1 MDVVH
6 GLIARRR
13 DGHWANALLAS
24 ADQRTRALAACYD
37 ALTAAADFFSLK
49 ALHASGFS
57 FGNAATAFA
66 QYRDALFR
74 FDQLYRHF
82 HTAADAV
89 EPMGWAVLHELR
101 SSIEGAYSG
110 WFMPQLAS
118 AWAKVVEGEQGLLS
132 RWAVPE
138 VTPQQAFFE
147 REVLPLYGGG
157 AKRVFVVISDAL
169 RFEVAQEL
177 VQLTNSKS
185 RFKASLGAML
195 GVLPSYTALGMAALL
210 PHQTLA
216 YKESANLDVLADGH
230 LVATLEQRSE
240 HLKRF
245 GGMAIKTED
254 LMGLGKDKGREL
266 VREHRLIYVYHD
278 RIDMIGDKQ
287 ASESKTF
294 EAAAQAVQELSQ
306 VLGFIIN
313 SLNGSTVLVTAD
325 HGFIYQESALDEA
338 DKSTLGDKPPGTLKA
353 KKRYLIGRGSGKS
366 AKAWAGNTAVTAG
379 TSPEGSLDFWVPKGT
394 NRFHFSGGA
403 RFVHGSAMPQEVVV
417 PLITVRESEAEHA
430 KTRYVSF
437 SLLGSVTKV
446 VTSSQRFEF
455 IQNDAV
461 SERVLGRTV
470 VVSLCEG
477 DKPISDVQTLTFDSG
492 SQLLDDRKRSLFL
505 TVSAGAHSSLSG
517 HSLVVRDAVTKV
529 EILRLPIKVDL
540 AFGNDF

>member
-1 MDVVH
+1 
-6 GLIARRR
+6 
-13 DGHWANALLAS
+13 
-24 ADQRTRALAACYD
+24 
-37 ALTAAADFFSLK
+37 
-49 ALHASGFS
+49 
-57 FGNAATAFA
+57 
-66 QYRDALFR
+66 
-74 FDQLYRHF
+74 
-82 HTAADAV
+82 
-89 EPMGWAVLHELR
+89 
-101 SSIEGAYSG
+101 
-110 WFMPQLAS
+110 
-118 AWAKVVEGEQGLLS
+118 
-132 RWAVPE
+132 VPE

-147 REVLPLYGGG
+147 REVLPLYSGG

-245 GGMAIKTED
+245 GGIAIKAED
-254 LMGLGKDKGREL
+254 LMGLGKEKGREL

-338 DKSTLGDKPPGTLKA
+338 DKSTLEDKPPGTLKA
-353 KKRYLIGRGSGKS
+353 KKRYLIGRGLGKS
-366 AKAWAGNTAVTAG
+366 VKAWAGNTTVTAG

-403 RFVHGSAMPQEVVV
+403 KFVHGSAMPQEVVV

-430 KTRYVSF
+430 KTRYVTF

-446 VTSSQRFEF
+446 VTSTQRFEF

-477 DKPISDVQTLTFDSG
+477 DKPISNEQTLTFDSG

-505 TVSAGAHSSLSG
+505 TVSAGAHSALSS